1 MKQANRYHPVQI
13 MLHSLMALLM
23 VCTFAFGKYV
33 HSLPLSPVKFQL
45 ISYHKWAGMA
55 VLALVVVR
63 ILVRLAKGAPALP
76 ASMSPAARLVAHAG
90 HLLLYVLMVAI
101 PLSGWLMSSAYGIPV
116 VMFGLWQVPD
126 LIAAN
131 PELAPQLGQLHGALN
146 TLLLLAVLGH
156 VAAALK
162 HHFIDKDG
170 LLSRMSLRG

>member
-1 MKQANRYHPVQI
+1 MKQANRYHPLQI
-13 MLHSLMALLM
+13 VLHSLMAVLM
-23 VCTFAFGKYV
+23 IATFAFGKYV
-33 HSLPLSPVKFQL
+33 HSLPLSPAKFQL
-45 ISYHKWAGMA
+45 ISYHKWAGIA
-55 VLALVVVR
+55 VLLLVAIR
-63 ILVRLAKGAPALP
+63 IVLRLAKGAPALP
-76 ASMSPAARLVAHAG
+76 GSMSGTARLVAHAG

-116 VMFGLWQVPD
+116 VMFGLWQLPD

-131 PELAPQLGQLHGALN
+131 PELAPQLGQLHGLLN
-146 TLLLLAVLGH
+146 TVLLLAVLGH

>member
-1 MKQANRYHPVQI
+1 MKQANRYHPLQI
-13 MLHSLMALLM
+13 VLHGLMAVLM
-23 VCTFAFGKYV
+23 IATFAFGKYV
-33 HSLPLSPVKFQL
+33 HSLPLSPAKFQL
-45 ISYHKWAGMA
+45 MSYHKWAGMT
-55 VLALVVVR
+55 VLALVLVR
-63 ILVRLAKGAPALP
+63 ILLRLAKGAPALP
-76 ASMSPAARLVAHAG
+76 GSMSPAARLVAHAG

-116 VMFGLWQVPD
+116 VMFGLWQLPD

-131 PELAPQLGQLHGALN
+131 PELAPQLGQLHGLLN
-146 TLLLLAVLGH
+146 TVLLLAVLGH

>member
-33 HSLPLSPVKFQL
+33 HSLPLSPAKFQL

-146 TLLLLAVLGH
+146 TLLLLVVLGH